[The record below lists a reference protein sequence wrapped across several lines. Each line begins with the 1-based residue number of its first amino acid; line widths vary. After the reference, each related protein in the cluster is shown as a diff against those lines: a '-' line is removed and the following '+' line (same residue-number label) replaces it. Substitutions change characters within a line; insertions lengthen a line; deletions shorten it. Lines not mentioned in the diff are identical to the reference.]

1 MNMTESLQ
9 DIDNQ
14 LEAMPK
20 NNRLAL
26 YAFVTVAIIG
36 FIYYAFGITL
46 EEEVA
51 EQENRIMMLEN
62 KIIKSNPAISEKK
75 ILKEK
80 KHHLVL
86 AQTHQDE
93 QYRLTALRSKLERMG
108 YLSTDAKGMAK
119 ILDRVLKES
128 VHLNI
133 NISKVI
139 MDKAESGATKQIQK
153 HGTITIEGTA
163 SFQSS
168 LKLLRFI
175 EAQEALIEVEHVR
188 FDLDEKKASTLP
200 AFVITIIGYGIAL

>member
-1 MNMTESLQ
+1 MNLEESLH

-14 LEAMPK
+14 LEAMPR

-36 FIYYAFGITL
+36 FIYYAFGINL
-46 EEEVA
+46 EEEVTTK
-51 EQENRIMMLEN
+51 ESTIMMLES
-62 KIIKSNPAISEKK
+62 KIIKSNPAIPEKK
-75 ILKEK
+75 IAQEK
-80 KHHLVL
+80 KHHLTL

-93 QYRLTALRSKLERMG
+93 QYKLTALRTKLEKMG

-128 VHLNI
+128 VRLNV
-133 NISKVI
+133 NIAKVI
-139 MDKAESGATKQIQK
+139 MDKAQSEASKQIQK
-153 HGTITIEGTA
+153 HGTITIEGSA
-163 SFQSS
+163 SFQST

-188 FDLDEKKASTLP
+188 FDLDEKTDSTLP